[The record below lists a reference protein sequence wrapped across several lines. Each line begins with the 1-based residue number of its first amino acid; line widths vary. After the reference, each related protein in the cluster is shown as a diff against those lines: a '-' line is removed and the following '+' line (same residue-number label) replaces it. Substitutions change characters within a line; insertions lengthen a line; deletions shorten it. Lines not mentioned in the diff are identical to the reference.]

1 MNYRKTD
8 RTQPEHSPAIAE
20 PVEIA
25 SFWKNRKGDFIR
37 VSLQSWEQHNI
48 CDVRQFFTGRDGRV
62 QPTKRGITVAVR
74 RIPELLAAVAKAH
87 RKAIELGLLDE
98 EPAR

>member
-1 MNYRKTD
+1 MTTR
-8 RTQPEHSPAIAE
+8 RTAALAE

-25 SFWKNRKGDFIR
+25 SFLKNKKGDFIR
-37 VSLQSWEQHNI
+37 VSLQSWEQNNI
-48 CDVRQFFTGRDGRV
+48 CDLRQFFTDRDGRV
-62 QPTKRGITVAVR
+62 QPTKRGITVAIR
-74 RIPELLAAVAKAH
+74 KIPELLAAVTEAH